1 MFNSPLH
8 IVKPTR
14 WRMGS
19 VLWRIIRAS
28 ALMDGV
34 LRRLVYM
41 AKETANKI
49 VNPSTQSVGAAA
61 APL

>member
-1 MFNSPLH
+1 
-8 IVKPTR
+8 
-14 WRMGS
+14 
-19 VLWRIIRAS
+19 
-28 ALMDGV
+28 MDGV

-61 APL
+61 ALNGD